1 MKKIIVFLG
10 VIFLLTIIILNIIY
24 TSTLDLSEHITIDTN
39 SILYIIGLIITGTL
53 IYFISRTINKNI
65 NKIFLFISLFI
76 YITFTIVWTIL
87 VRPPIV
93 GDQVHVGNLA
103 QTFYSGNLEEYLPSI
118 TYAGIPLSEYM
129 QLYHQQIPLAFV
141 YSLFFKLIHFDGIEV
156 LRVLNVISIFFIVLA
171 LYKINKQLSK
181 KYETNKVLLFIL
193 ILTFI
198 SLPMLATF
206 IYGDIPSLAL
216 CLFSVYF
223 MMRYT
228 QNRKIRYP
236 IWSSILMMIAFMMR
250 TNSLIFIIATV
261 MYLIFDLSN
270 EFTKKTWKRNL
281 ISTIIIIVY
290 IVISILP
297 SSLVKNYCLIRY
309 NMDKD
314 KEYPNISY
322 FLMAME
328 EGPRANGWY
337 KESIGEAALKDPE
350 NIEKEYLERIKE
362 RLVYFSQ

>member
-1 MKKIIVFLG
+1 
-10 VIFLLTIIILNIIY
+10 
-24 TSTLDLSEHITIDTN
+24 
-39 SILYIIGLIITGTL
+39 
-53 IYFISRTINKNI
+53 
-65 NKIFLFISLFI
+65 
-76 YITFTIVWTIL
+76 
-87 VRPPIV
+87 
-93 GDQVHVGNLA
+93 
-103 QTFYSGNLEEYLPSI
+103 
-118 TYAGIPLSEYM
+118 M

-223 MMRYT
+223 MMRNT

-261 MYLIFDLSN
+261 MYLIFDLIN

-281 ISTIIIIVY
+281 LSITIIIAY
-290 IVISILP
+290 IIISILP

-362 RLVYFSQ
+362 RLVYFSQNIGYTFNFIL